1 MSKNNLFEIQINF
14 LDNKVYK
21 SKLAKIMVNQDEED
35 SWYPLEDFSL
45 VAYKN
50 ILIKVIDQVKETS
63 FFMFL
68 ANTNIIVENNK
79 IIINSTNHINAYK
92 HIDKKVNYKDDLK
105 KVNEA
110 IKYLETSQMI
120 GLEIDDFIEL
130 EHLKQQR
137 YLYKMQSVMNLI
149 KSEVEHE

>member
-35 SWYPLEDFSL
+35 SWYSLEDFSL